1 MNQIQQQ
8 FLNHLSDFI
17 YSFRIQNQT
26 KQFISFFHQAKP
38 QFPDLN
44 LELIYFFQS
53 ILSIFTF
60 LRHLMNWIV
69 VLLQTHLYQCRLL
82 DIVAKSIY
90 TDKDVFIR
98 ELLSNSS
105 DALEKQRYL
114 ELTGKSKSIPN
125 LNLEIEVWLDEKKK
139 QIVLFDSGC
148 GMNRQSLIDDLG
160 TIARSGSQ
168 KFLENIKKTP
178 NEDQSIADKII
189 GQFGVGFY
197 SSFIV
202 GDLVEV
208 ISKPQG
214 QNEAYSWVSDGSGTF
229 SISKVDNPDFERGT
243 KIIISLRP
251 DSQKFCDKAE
261 IKKIIQRYSNFI
273 NFPISINGEQFN
285 LIQAIWS
292 RSKSE
297 IKEEEYKQFWE
308 YLANTKVNYQYKLHY
323 TTDAPLS
330 IKSLIYVPQTHVEK
344 FGLQQEDLDVHLY
357 SRKVLIKQKCKEILP
372 NYFRFLKGVVDCEDL
387 PLNISRENYQDS
399 ALMNKLK
406 QVMTKRI
413 IKLLQEE
420 AESNP
425 ANYLKW
431 YNEFQIFIKEGVA
444 MDFENQSELL
454 KLCRYYCNYTSEF
467 ITIQDYIKKMGKD
480 QKKIYYLLGPS
491 REHCLSS
498 PYMEPFRDTEIPV
511 LFLTIHIDEMV
522 FRQLEKYQDFKFCNL
537 ENDFSEL
544 QKDLFKE
551 AEQSKTDG
559 KKPEEQKQQD
569 QQKKKPKQTKET
581 KVGVPEEDYTPF
593 CLWIRNEL
601 QPLVTKVS
609 VSKTLR
615 DSPAIIVS
623 NISSGMRQMMMMMD
637 RQQNA
642 QSQQLDK
649 NFTFEINPKHELIVK
664 LNKIRKYDAQTSSII
679 TKQLLDN
686 CMVTTG
692 IQLNQTAFMDRI
704 NLLMNSILDNSIEK
718 VSRNETVFQA
728 QQPEREVDKH
738 EEVQKEITLDKDG
751 NPVVKDKATDP
762 EK

>member
-1 MNQIQQQ
+1 M
-8 FLNHLSDFI
+8 
-17 YSFRIQNQT
+17 
-26 KQFISFFHQAKP
+26 
-38 QFPDLN
+38 
-44 LELIYFFQS
+44 
-53 ILSIFTF
+53 
-60 LRHLMNWIV
+60 
-69 VLLQTHLYQCRLL
+69 
-82 DIVAKSIY
+82 
-90 TDKDVFIR
+90 
-98 ELLSNSS
+98 
-105 DALEKQRYL
+105 
-114 ELTGKSKSIPN
+114 G
-125 LNLEIEVWLDEKKK
+125 
-139 QIVLFDSGC
+139 
-148 GMNRQSLIDDLG
+148 
-160 TIARSGSQ
+160 
-168 KFLENIKKTP
+168 
-178 NEDQSIADKII
+178 
-189 GQFGVGFY
+189 
-197 SSFIV
+197 
-202 GDLVEV
+202 
-208 ISKPQG
+208 
-214 QNEAYSWVSDGSGTF
+214 
-229 SISKVDNPDFERGT
+229 
-243 KIIISLRP
+243 
-251 DSQKFCDKAE
+251 
-261 IKKIIQRYSNFI
+261 
-273 NFPISINGEQFN
+273 
-285 LIQAIWS
+285 
-292 RSKSE
+292 
-297 IKEEEYKQFWE
+297 
-308 YLANTKVNYQYKLHY
+308 
-323 TTDAPLS
+323 
-330 IKSLIYVPQTHVEK
+330 
-344 FGLQQEDLDVHLY
+344 
-357 SRKVLIKQKCKEILP
+357 
-372 NYFRFLKGVVDCEDL
+372 
-387 PLNISRENYQDS
+387 
-399 ALMNKLK
+399 
-406 QVMTKRI
+406 
-413 IKLLQEE
+413 
-420 AESNP
+420 
-425 ANYLKW
+425 
-431 YNEFQIFIKEGVA
+431 
-444 MDFENQSELL
+444 
-454 KLCRYYCNYTSEF
+454 TSEF